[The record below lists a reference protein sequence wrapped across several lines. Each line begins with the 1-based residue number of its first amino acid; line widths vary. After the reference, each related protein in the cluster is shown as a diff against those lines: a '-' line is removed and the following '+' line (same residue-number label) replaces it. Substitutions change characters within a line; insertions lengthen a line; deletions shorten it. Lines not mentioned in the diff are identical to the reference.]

1 MVRKSRT
8 ENGMGQAINWR
19 DEIALVAGPYDGNRK
34 GWLSR
39 AARKSG
45 ATYRQIKALY
55 YGETTDPKLSVAESV
70 LAAARVEAMALA
82 SQFESIAGGLNA
94 TDSDFH
100 CHDINALIDTA
111 RKLRG
116 LDSAG
121 NKGEVK

>member
-8 ENGMGQAINWR
+8 ENGMSQAINWR
-19 DEIALVAGPYDGNRK
+19 DEIALVAGPFDGNRK

-55 YGETTDPKLSVAESV
+55 YGEMIDPKLSVAECV

-100 CHDINALIDTA
+100 CHDINALLDTA

-121 NKGEVK
+121 NKGKL